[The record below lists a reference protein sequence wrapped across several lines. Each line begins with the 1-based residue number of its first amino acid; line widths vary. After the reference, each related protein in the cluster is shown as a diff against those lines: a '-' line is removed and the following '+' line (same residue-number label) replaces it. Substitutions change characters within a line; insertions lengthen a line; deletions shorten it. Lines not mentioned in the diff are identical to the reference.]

1 MGWLLNVKPQLISL
15 VYILFLDNDTTNKT
29 KWISIQLMSGWRPM
43 CQNKVESKAHKK
55 WLFGN
60 NKGWGSV
67 APNLLIRVA
76 MSELLKINKNLKFQ

>member
-1 MGWLLNVKPQLISL
+1 
-15 VYILFLDNDTTNKT
+15 
-29 KWISIQLMSGWRPM
+29 MSGWRPM